1 MLITIHLA
9 RVRARSRYSLVPA
22 VFMVITTLAALVWQ
36 TATFAYSVWA
46 YLQND
51 KTWILRNVRPPIQT
65 DPNLP
70 WAAIVINVVFVIIG
84 AVLFPVGLFL
94 AVPLS
99 RIHPQSLAH
108 ARARERAA
116 AARSTRE
123 QS

>member
-65 DPNLP
+65 DPNLL
-70 WAAIVINVVFVIIG
+70 WAAIVINAVFVIIG
-84 AVLFPVGLFL
+84 AVLL
-94 AVPLS
+94 AWAYPWPFGLS
-99 RIHPQSLAH
+99 RAYSRSLEAEGR
-108 ARARERAA
+108 RARPA
-116 AARSTRE
+116 
-123 QS
+123 